1 MRPSGRF
8 TIFRA
13 GARAVALFTGLMILA
28 GGTLRAQVRVDHG
41 RHTRLQRF
49 ARDIGYGT
57 VEGLGFAAIDQ
68 ARDTPAAWGSG
79 TRGYEKRAASN
90 VGEFVIQEGVTEG
103 LAAEL
108 KRPLDY
114 TRCGCTATSQRIGHA
129 LLGGVADE
137 EPGGA
142 YDLAV
147 PRIAGAYVGAL
158 AQASWLPSSS
168 TNRTR
173 LVLVNGT
180 TSLAI
185 GVAINLFHEFVK

>member
-1 MRPSGRF
+1 ML
-8 TIFRA
+8 I
-13 GARAVALFTGLMILA
+13 GLMITA
-28 GGTLRAQVRVDHG
+28 NGPLRAQVRVDHG

-49 ARDIGYGT
+49 AHDIGYGT
-57 VEGLGFAAIDQ
+57 AEGLGFAGVDQ
-68 ARDTPAAWGSG
+68 VRNKPAEWGGG

-114 TRCGCTATSQRIGHA
+114 PRCGCTGTTHRIGHA

-142 YDLAV
+142 YVFAV
-147 PRIAGAYVGAL
+147 PRIAGAYTGAL
-158 AQASWLPSSS
+158 AQASWLPSGS
-168 TNRTR
+168 TNRAR